1 LNQNSHPQLALKIA
15 MLGSF
20 PPLRGLSSYCLE
32 ISLALAEYVS
42 IEFISF
48 KRLYPRIL
56 YPGGGLKD
64 DPTFPDTAH
73 KRINIK
79 RRLRWYNPLTW
90 ILEAVVVRSDLL
102 HAQWWSLPLL
112 PIYVC
117 ICGIFKLKGKP
128 IILTVHNVLSHE
140 RSSIYKTAS
149 KVLFK
154 LGNHF
159 IVHTEKNRQQMMT
172 AYGIASEHI
181 SVIPHGS
188 LDFHV
193 RNDANRNIIRE
204 ELGIESS
211 RKVIL
216 LFGAIRPYK
225 GIDTA
230 IEAFSDVL
238 QEVPDSILLIAGKL
252 WQKWD
257 PYQKKIDELGITD
270 SVRTFLDYIPSGE
283 VYKYFEIS
291 DLVILP
297 YHQFDSQSGVGTTAV
312 SFRKPMIVTDV
323 GGLPDLVEDRG
334 YVVPPKNPDALAQKL
349 KNCLKDP
356 IQLKDMACSSEI
368 IAKRLSWS
376 MIAMKTCKIY
386 EQLIL
391 GRKQAG

>member
-1 LNQNSHPQLALKIA
+1 MNQNSHPQLALKIA

-117 ICGIFKLKGKP
+117 ICGIFKLRGKP

-159 IVHTEKNRQQMMT
+159 IVHTEKNR
-172 AYGIASEHI
+172 
-181 SVIPHGS
+181 
-188 LDFHV
+188 
-193 RNDANRNIIRE
+193 
-204 ELGIESS
+204 
-211 RKVIL
+211 
-216 LFGAIRPYK
+216 
-225 GIDTA
+225 
-230 IEAFSDVL
+230 
-238 QEVPDSILLIAGKL
+238 
-252 WQKWD
+252 
-257 PYQKKIDELGITD
+257 
-270 SVRTFLDYIPSGE
+270 
-283 VYKYFEIS
+283 
-291 DLVILP
+291 
-297 YHQFDSQSGVGTTAV
+297 
-312 SFRKPMIVTDV
+312 
-323 GGLPDLVEDRG
+323 
-334 YVVPPKNPDALAQKL
+334 
-349 KNCLKDP
+349 
-356 IQLKDMACSSEI
+356 
-368 IAKRLSWS
+368 
-376 MIAMKTCKIY
+376 
-386 EQLIL
+386 
-391 GRKQAG
+391 